1 MLFRVKTPI
10 IAHTLIDHFGSLSA
24 VLDASPED
32 LMQINGIGENSAQFL
47 NMLPDIFKAYR
58 KSKMEKRIPLT
69 SLALATN
76 YFNAYLQNLPREE
89 FYVACLDSELML
101 IKNVLISQGTV
112 NNANIEISDIT
123 RAALKF
129 NSSAVIL
136 AHNHPSGKC
145 IPSPEDYQITQ
156 NIVVS
161 LGLNG
166 INTLD
171 HLIIGKDRAYSFEGE
186 NKITEFRSS
195 IEKISGIQLV
205 SASKVKYTTDN
216 YIKV

>member
-1 MLFRVKTPI
+1 
-10 IAHTLIDHFGSLSA
+10 
-24 VLDASPED
+24 
-32 LMQINGIGENSAQFL
+32 MQINGIGENSAQFL